1 MPTLDQWLDM
11 EFSSAA
17 GKQALLCAILRH
29 YSLHDLTVKHTETP
43 LSSEAALERGAALY
57 YLGKYAECREVLEHI
72 AWYSPT
78 PIQRCQASYLT
89 SSACFYLGDTTA
101 AKTESQH
108 QVALAEQLQDLGE
121 LQTALNHAAALAYSL
136 GNWTKHGHTTKG
148 CWIIRT
154 LIHRSKPRQW
164 LRGDL
169 QTSQMCRE
177 MEGLRWR
184 DTPQLATCASS
195 LEALKVLHG

>member
-1 MPTLDQWLDM
+1 MVWIDYASDEAPRKSDLASASMSVQRICTSLPSTYMRGNFGMVAARVLGDATPVVTPSEQRPLPTL
-11 EFSSAA
+11 
-17 GKQALLCAILRH
+17 
-29 YSLHDLTVKHTETP
+29 
-43 LSSEAALERGAALY
+43 
-57 YLGKYAECREVLEHI
+57 
-72 AWYSPT
+72 YSPT

-108 QVALAEQLQDLGE
+108 HVALAEQLQDLGE

-136 GNWTKHGHTTKG
+136 GELDEARAQYQRVLDYQDAYPSLQAATMAAWGLADIANV
-148 CWIIRT
+148 
-154 LIHRSKPRQW
+154 S
-164 LRGDL
+164 GDGRAA
-169 QTSQMCRE
+169 M
-177 MEGLRWR
+177 G